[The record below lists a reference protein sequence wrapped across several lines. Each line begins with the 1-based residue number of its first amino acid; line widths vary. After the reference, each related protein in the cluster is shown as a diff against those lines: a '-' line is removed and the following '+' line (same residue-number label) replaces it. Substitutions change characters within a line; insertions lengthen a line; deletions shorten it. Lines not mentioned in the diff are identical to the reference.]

1 MRKGVRSCTHYP
13 ISNFVAYDHLSSS
26 VQAFVVNISGVDIP
40 KNIQEAW
47 DIVAKPEGKTL
58 KGCKWIFTVKYKADK
73 SIERYKARLAAKGY
87 SQAYS
92 IDYQ

>member
-47 DIVAKPEGKTL
+47 RDPKWKMAIIEEMQALEKNETWDIVAKPEGKTL
-58 KGCKWIFTVKYKADK
+58 KGCVD
-73 SIERYKARLAAKGY
+73 LY
-87 SQAYS
+87 S
-92 IDYQ
+92 